1 MRIESIILLNNT
13 KFGGK
18 QLEIND
24 SRGFMNTKTE
34 YFQLPTNFYGNRV
47 QNIAKTDIKGI
58 YLLVGKGNVVFDVMA
73 NKEEI
78 VYLEAAELRY
88 ILKAKNIKH
97 TNAMPK
103 EALLQLLGINIEEPK
118 EEPKEE

>member
-1 MRIESIILLNNT
+1 MKIENIILLNST

-24 SRGFMNTKTE
+24 SRGFMNMKTE

-47 QNIAKTDIKGI
+47 QNIAKTDNKGI
-58 YLLVGKGNVVFDVMA
+58 YLLVGKGNAIIDVMA

-78 VYLEAAELRY
+78 AYLEAAELRM

-103 EALLQLLGINIEEPK
+103 ETLLALLGINIEVEDK
-118 EEPKEE
+118 K

>member
-1 MRIESIILLNNT
+1 MRIENIILLNNT
-13 KFGGK
+13 KFGGR

-24 SRGFMNTKTE
+24 SRGFMNMKTE

-58 YLLVGKGNVVFDVMA
+58 YLLVGKGNVVFDVLV

-97 TNAMPK
+97 TNAMSK
-103 EALLQLLGINIEEPK
+103 EDLLKLLGINIEKPK
-118 EEPKEE
+118 EA